1 MNKLCSNYDEK
12 LLEQAQRKKWVKGII
27 LEPTYFM
34 HLYKDIQPNS
44 RHLSSSGLILEGASE
59 DDYVLWKNNGYKLE
73 LRVPQINEV
82 LHIKTSTL
90 DAADYNGGCCHTVSE
105 SLFLRGAT
113 NLNIVALCSGFV
125 LTTSGSWV
133 HHSWCLDEQKR
144 ILETRTDID
153 KQSSSG
159 FTSASGFIAYACVA
173 ECRSREDLFKWRVQ
187 TFDCGDHKTRLAL
200 RKVINM
206 FGIDQRMP
214 HYQNICSINS
224 KIPVTFRNPTE
235 WEDIFKKGGG
245 RAYLSKK
252 NVFAAAGGSNH
263 RDTTFDDWKDTI
275 CMITRGGPLP
285 ESNRHHIGYVI
296 PSNDFKDANKM
307 NLRMGDD
314 IHPIPSQHEI
324 DNIRPMDQVKVNVEP
339 GLRFW
344 VFILQIGT
352 NGFRGVCCFSGPV
365 EYQQIHGLRHGSIIE
380 FCHEHVM
387 DINWGLRAP
396 SEVFVGCLKSY
407 VKDIGTTY
415 EDCNG
420 NMQTWEMNKD
430 VVPQFVDRS
439 LPKPA
444 KTDPTAAAAWQA
456 PLAEDLV
463 LGIISLLEFWNEAF
477 LEAPSKPST
486 VFQKKYDKFLARKP
500 SINFKN
506 YKFLTR
512 EEWLMEMTLLK
523 GFQHGGITEQEFQRG
538 VACIQSRLDVRQAE
552 AKLAEAKEIKKP
564 KNENSSSVI
573 RVRLINLKNVAL
585 NGLCGTKTA
594 YDSVKQRYKIVLDD
608 KTVKQKGYVNVKT
621 ENIEIID
628 EKEKEKEK
636 VDLEFDVNSET
647 LKNVTPCIKQR
658 KLAIQFAAGCSAA
671 AMRHDIQSM
680 ATLAQQSIDAD
691 ETYFAGYVMRG
702 RLKCH
707 AQKDAEA
714 MVDFDLAHECAKH
727 ENMLEEADNDPWN
740 LGKFR
745 LQCHRVVRMKDQGR
759 DVSHTRCNGACC
771 QQVDRF
777 EDVFMRNVMND
788 PVKRQHW
795 ESLDESE
802 REKTKEK
809 MKNLMNTMGVTK

>member
-12 LLEQAQRKKWVKGII
+12 LLEQSQRKKWVKGII

-44 RHLSSSGLILEGASE
+44 RHLSSSSLILEGASE

-90 DAADYNGGCCHTVSE
+90 DAANYNGGCCHTVSE

-153 KQSSSG
+153 EQSVSDDGTRTLHTQHPARG
-159 FTSASGFIAYACVA
+159 FTSATGFIAYACVA

-187 TFDCGDHKTRLAL
+187 TFDCGDHKTSLAL
-200 RKVINM
+200 RKVINV

-224 KIPVTFRNPTE
+224 KIDITFRNPTE

-314 IHPIPSQHEI
+314 IHPVVSFITFLFFTFLFVFSPLNRFFFAFFCFLLFNITKPSQHEI

-365 EYQQIHGLRHGSIIE
+365 EHQQIHGLRHGSIIE

-396 SEVFVGCLKSY
+396 SEVFIGCLKSY

-430 VVPQFVDRS
+430 VVVSFITFLFLHLFLFFS
-439 LPKPA
+439 A
-444 KTDPTAAAAWQA
+444 K
-456 PLAEDLV
+456 
-463 LGIISLLEFWNEAF
+463 
-477 LEAPSKPST
+477 
-486 VFQKKYDKFLARKP
+486 
-500 SINFKN
+500 
-506 YKFLTR
+506 
-512 EEWLMEMTLLK
+512 
-523 GFQHGGITEQEFQRG
+523 
-538 VACIQSRLDVRQAE
+538 
-552 AKLAEAKEIKKP
+552 
-564 KNENSSSVI
+564 
-573 RVRLINLKNVAL
+573 
-585 NGLCGTKTA
+585 
-594 YDSVKQRYKIVLDD
+594 
-608 KTVKQKGYVNVKT
+608 
-621 ENIEIID
+621 
-628 EKEKEKEK
+628 
-636 VDLEFDVNSET
+636 
-647 LKNVTPCIKQR
+647 
-658 KLAIQFAAGCSAA
+658 
-671 AMRHDIQSM
+671 
-680 ATLAQQSIDAD
+680 
-691 ETYFAGYVMRG
+691 
-702 RLKCH
+702 
-707 AQKDAEA
+707 
-714 MVDFDLAHECAKH
+714 
-727 ENMLEEADNDPWN
+727 
-740 LGKFR
+740 
-745 LQCHRVVRMKDQGR
+745 
-759 DVSHTRCNGACC
+759 
-771 QQVDRF
+771 
-777 EDVFMRNVMND
+777 
-788 PVKRQHW
+788 
-795 ESLDESE
+795 
-802 REKTKEK
+802 
-809 MKNLMNTMGVTK
+809 